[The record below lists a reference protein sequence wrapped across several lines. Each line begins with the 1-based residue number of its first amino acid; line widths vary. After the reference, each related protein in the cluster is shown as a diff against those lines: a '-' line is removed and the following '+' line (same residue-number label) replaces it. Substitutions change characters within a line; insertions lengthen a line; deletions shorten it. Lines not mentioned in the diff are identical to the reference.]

1 MDEKTVPA
9 SEYWLAKTRTT
20 QPAENLDPKTWG
32 ADFHYRALFEQS
44 DDCIFI
50 ISLDLR
56 YMATNPQA
64 LELLG
69 YTENEL
75 IGKPVSDVMTM
86 DASLGHTALLDENSD
101 LLERILRR
109 KDGTTVPVE
118 ISTSIVYEE
127 SGLPAY
133 IQSIAR
139 DISKRKAVEL
149 ALNRH
154 DRILLSISAAST
166 RLLQS
171 TRIYAIITEV
181 LGSLGQAAGAISSF
195 IVEIKPGR
203 GSEAVGILSEWQK
216 DRDNHMDIAGILAPY
231 CTAILVQEGIFA
243 ENTKNPPK
251 CSLAIVP
258 VVGISNSQVFLGL
271 LYPEQVHAWLP
282 VQQDAV
288 QIAAN
293 LIGAAF
299 QRNHYEQAILES
311 EARNRSIINAL
322 PDLIIRMDARGKI
335 LDYSS
340 KQNHPLYYPDEEVRG
355 KLLSEILPGEI
366 VNRIMGKHERET
378 FTEFNSL
385 TEFNLPIN
393 GQTYEAR
400 LAPIA
405 AHEALLVVRDITEQA
420 RLNEMKSDF
429 INRASHELRT
439 PLTTVIMMANLIQEG
454 GTPEELKEYW
464 GILNSELNRQKIL
477 MERLLMA
484 GRLENGAMKLDNA
497 PMDLISILEESILAV
512 KPIANKKNI
521 SIPLSTPEKPVLV
534 IGDKSG
540 LQQVFINLINNA
552 AKFSPQAGSI
562 DVEVKLTAQEAQIL
576 ITDHGM
582 GIPAEDVP
590 HLFERFFRGKNVT
603 IAEIPG
609 SGIGL
614 YIVKTIIEEL
624 GGNIKVESVLKQGT
638 TITVTLKRVLDPP
651 AAVPTSESD
660 SHG

>member
-1 MDEKTVPA
+1 MDDEKTVPA
-9 SEYWLAKTRTT
+9 SEYWAQKSREV
-20 QPAENLDPKTWG
+20 QAQNPDPRSWG
-32 ADFHYRALFEQS
+32 NDFHYRALFEQS

-56 YMATNPQA
+56 FMATNPQA

-69 YTENEL
+69 YTESEL
-75 IGKPVSDVMTM
+75 IGKPVSDIMTM
-86 DASLGHTALLDENSD
+86 DPSLGHTALLDDNSD
-101 LLERILRR
+101 LFERILRR
-109 KDGTTVPVE
+109 KDGSAIPVE
-118 ISTSIVYEE
+118 ISTSIIYDEQ
-127 SGLPAY
+127 GTPAY

-171 TRIYAIITEV
+171 AKIEKTIVEV
-181 LGSLGQAAGAISSF
+181 LKSLGQAAGAVSCF
-195 IVEIKPGR
+195 IIEIKPTLR
-203 GSEAVGILSEWQK
+203 RDAVSILYEWQ
-216 DRDNHMDIAGILAPY
+216 RDDSIRMDIANILAPY
-231 CTAILVQEGIFA
+231 QKAILEQDGIFS
-243 ENTKNPPK
+243 ENMEIPPTR
-251 CSLAIVP
+251 SVAIVP
-258 VVGISNSQVFLGL
+258 MVGITDARKFLGL
-271 LYPEQVHAWLP
+271 FYPEQTQSWLP
-282 VQQDAV
+282 TLQDAV
-288 QIAAN
+288 QIAGN
-293 LIGAAF
+293 LIGAAL
-299 QRNHYEQAILES
+299 QRNHYEEAILES
-311 EARNRSIINAL
+311 EARNRSIIDAL
-322 PDLIIRMDARGKI
+322 PDLIIRLDARGKI
-335 LDYSS
+335 LDYSA
-340 KQNHPLYYPDEEVRG
+340 KLNHPLYHPNDEVADR
-355 KLLSEILPGEI
+355 LLSEIWPQEI
-366 VNRIMGKHERET
+366 VSKIMGDNKGEA
-378 FTEFNSL
+378 FTEFPHL
-385 TEFNLPIN
+385 TEFSLPFN

-420 RLNEMKSDF
+420 KLNEMKSDF

-439 PLTTVIMMANLIQEG
+439 PLTTVIMMTDLIQEG

-464 GILNSELNRQKIL
+464 GILTSELNRQKIL
-477 MERLLMA
+477 MERLLIA

-497 PMDLISILEESILAV
+497 PMDLISILEESILAI
-512 KPIANKKNI
+512 KPIANKKDI
-521 SIPLSTPEKPVLV
+521 SIPLSTPERPVIV

-562 DVEVKLTAQEAQIL
+562 EVDVKLTLREARVL

-582 GIPAEDVP
+582 GIPSEDVP

-614 YIVKTIIEEL
+614 YIVKTIVEEL
-624 GGNIKVESVLKQGT
+624 GGSIKVDSVLKQGT
-638 TITVTLKRVLDPP
+638 TLTVTLLRTADTPS
-651 AAVPTSESD
+651 VPVPISE
-660 SHG
+660 